1 MSNFSKFYLTKKG
14 IDLQTK
20 LQSGATLKFTRVAV
34 GDGIVDDPATL
45 VELENLVQY
54 RASYPINDIV
64 NKGDGTSIIQ
74 TIVSNKSL
82 DEGFFLREIGVFAD
96 DPDLGEILYCVTN
109 TGQYADYL
117 PAKTLNSVDIILEI
131 ITVVGNAENVVIEI
145 DDSLV
150 YVTRK
155 EFNSLAGPNRTT
167 ENVKKNADDILMLGV
182 EVAILKNAAL
192 NNFTS
197 NIFVVNFDDIEEDEV
212 VEGVWDK
219 SSKRLMI

>member
-14 IDLQTK
+14 IDLQSK
-20 LQSGATLKFTRVAV
+20 LQVGATLKFTRVAV
-34 GDGIVDDPATL
+34 GDGIIEDPSTL

-54 RASYPINDIV
+54 RTSYNINDIV
-64 NKGDGTSIIQ
+64 NKGDGTSVIK
-74 TIVSNKSL
+74 TIVSNKDL
-82 DEGFFLREIGVFAD
+82 EEGFFLREIGVFAD

-117 PAKTLNSVDIILEI
+117 PAMSLNSVDIMLEI
-131 ITVVGNAENVVIEI
+131 ITVVGNAESVVIEI

-155 EFNSLAGPNRTT
+155 EFKSLAGENRST
-167 ENVKKNADDILMLGV
+167 ENVKKNADDILTLAI
-182 EVAILKNAAL
+182 EVGILKDAAL

-197 NIFVVNFDDIEEDEV
+197 NMFIVNFKDLSENETF
-212 VEGVWDK
+212 EGIWDK
-219 SSKRLMI
+219 LGKRLVI

>member
-1 MSNFSKFYLTKKG
+1 MSNFSKFYLTRKG

-20 LQSGATLKFTRVAV
+20 LQSGSTLKFTRVAV
-34 GDGIVDDPATL
+34 GDGIVNDPATL
-45 VELENLVQY
+45 IDLENLVQY
-54 RASYPINDIV
+54 RASYNINDIT

-74 TIVSNKSL
+74 TIITNKNL

-155 EFNSLAGPNRTT
+155 EFLSLAGNNRTT
-167 ENVKKNADDILMLGV
+167 ENVKKNADDILTLAI
-182 EVAILKNAAL
+182 EVAMLKNAAL

-197 NIFVVNFDDIEEDEV
+197 NMFIVNFKDIDANESF
-212 VEGVWDK
+212 EGIWDK
-219 SSKRLMI
+219 LGKRLVI